1 MREAILR
8 HDLEVN
14 GYGLRRRGER
24 WVLTRSATEMLSHL
38 WLKWQPFERNEFRPG
53 VNVLSQ
59 PEPGGECR
67 VLVYNGV
74 GTGYGD
80 LICGSV
86 WVRALHRLIEAS
98 GYIPKIRLV
107 PVPSDHLEGRYR
119 DIFTRDPHVW
129 NVTFGGVPIQEFG
142 AAHLAISMEAL
153 VADSA
158 FDNVDMIEYFFH
170 RGGLRGCQE
179 DRIPKLYPDQEEF
192 AKGKAWVASLPGK
205 KRVLVNFFGSG
216 MRRVPC
222 GMWQRLLNP
231 LVKRKFTVLVSTPPA
246 GESSVQSFITAL
258 FADKDVFCTAKASTS
273 WSAHVGI
280 ISGCRG
286 VLCTDTSTT
295 HAAAALGVP
304 SVTMFQF
311 IDPDL
316 RIKHYPKAIGWAPEV
331 FRKGPHWGR
340 SHPYPGWE
348 ESKHDED
355 PVIVK
360 PWEECDLSEPAC
372 LLRKAV
378 A

>member
-8 HDLEVN
+8 RDMEVN
-14 GYGLRRRGER
+14 GYGLRKRGER
-24 WVLTRSATEMLSHL
+24 WVLTRSALDMFPHL

-53 VNVLSQ
+53 VNVISE
-59 PEPGGECR
+59 PAPGGEFR

-86 WVRALHRLIEAS
+86 YLRALYRLIES
-98 GYIPKIRLV
+98 QGHTPRIRLI
-107 PVPSDHLEGRYR
+107 PVPADHLEGRYR
-119 DIFTRDPHVW
+119 DIFTRDPHIV
-129 NVTFGGVPIQEFG
+129 NIQFGGVPLSEFG
-142 AAHLAISMEAL
+142 AAHVAVSMEAL

-158 FDNVDMIEYFFH
+158 FDRVDMVEYFFH
-170 RGGLRGCQE
+170 RSGFRGSME
-179 DRIPKLYPDQEEF
+179 PRLPRLYPVPEEF
-192 AKGKAWVASLPGK
+192 AAGQEWVRSLPGK
-205 KRVLVNFFGSG
+205 KKVLVNFFGSG

-222 GMWQRLLNP
+222 GLWKQIINP
-231 LVKRKFTVLVSTPPA
+231 LVKRNFTVLMSTPPA
-246 GESSVQSFITAL
+246 GENAVGSFLTAM
-258 FADKDVFCTAKASTS
+258 FPGKPVYSTAKASTT

-280 ISGCRG
+280 VSACRG

-295 HAAAALGVP
+295 HVAAALEVP

-311 IDPDL
+311 IDPQL
-316 RIKHYPKAIGWAPEV
+316 RIKHYPKAIGWSPEA

-340 SHPYPGWE
+340 SHPYPEWE
-348 ESKHDED
+348 DAKHDED
-355 PVIVK
+355 PVILK
-360 PWEECDLSEPAC
+360 PWEACDLSEPAT